1 MLFLIALL
9 NICYCSDKKDDVQEL
24 KKSHVQQACSLEKP
38 LKLYK
43 KSNSNPLTNAGNPD
57 KTELLDDDSEE
68 EFTSDEY
75 KELSKQVFKKMIDNF
90 KSNCMQEMSEKDKKV
105 SFVLALIIEDLA
117 KKFEN
122 AVHTTQEPNQH
133 EKNDNE

>member
-9 NICYCSDKKDDVQEL
+9 NIYYCSDKKDDEQKL
-24 KKSHVQQACSLEKP
+24 NKSHAQHACSFDKT
-38 LKLYK
+38 LKLYDE
-43 KSNSNPLTNAGNPD
+43 SMTNPTTNAEKLD

-105 SFVLALIIEDLA
+105 SLVLPMTTEDQP

-122 AVHTTQEPNQH
+122 ALHTTQEPNQH
-133 EKNDNE
+133 EKNDKE